1 MDQQF
6 DFLTDDYIYATGLEG
21 AGAHTCNQVISG
33 FFFFFLMRVKVSLQ
47 YPTSS

>member
-33 FFFFFLMRVKVSLQ
+33 FFFFFNASKSEFTIP
-47 YPTSS
+47 YF

>member
-21 AGAHTCNQVISG
+21 AGAHTCNQV
-33 FFFFFLMRVKVSLQ
+33 FFFFLMRVKVSLQ